1 MSEWWTR
8 RGVGEGGLGEGW
20 VTGGLGEGWVSGG
33 LGEGWVREDWA
44 RGG

>member
-1 MSEWWTR
+1 M
-8 RGVGEGGLGEGW
+8 RGGEGGLGEGW

-33 LGEGWVREDWA
+33 LGEGSVRVDWA